1 MRTKLAM
8 TRRGA
13 IAVAAAISMTGAL
26 AACGSGEDAASSGS
40 TAEASDGAAADSG
53 AGFEEYPVGSDQQ
66 IENQANVAVV
76 YFQPVDMKPA
86 GMALEAA
93 KADFHLEA
101 DISALESNTL
111 GYGSGDFV
119 PGLTVD
125 YEITDKATGAVAN
138 NGQAKGTFMQMN
150 ASDGPHYGGNIAL
163 PDAGQ
168 YVLKLTVHSPA
179 ENGWVLHSDP
189 ETGVEGDF
197 WTAPAELSWDWDYT
211 PMEW

>member
-1 MRTKLAM
+1 MRTTLAL

-13 IAVAAAISMTGAL
+13 ITVAATLSMAGAL
-26 AACGSGEDAASSGS
+26 AACGSNKDGASSAS
-40 TAEASDGAAADSG
+40 TAAADGEAADSG

-93 KADFHLEA
+93 KASFHLEA
-101 DISALESNTL
+101 DISALKSNTL
-111 GYGSGDFV
+111 GYGSGDFI

-189 ETGVEGDF
+189 ETGVKGDF
-197 WTAPAELSWDWDYT
+197 WTAPAELTWDWDYT
-211 PMEW
+211 PVEW